1 MSKTNEGRGSR
12 LTIASAIEDGIGD
25 LLKKRPPSERPARP
39 ETADLGREARA
50 ALAAPSSPETPERL
64 ASKLLDLSLFLS
76 RRGTETFG
84 FIFGGNTIFYKHV
97 STMTRASQAGTDL
110 TETLRLVLFRPELV
124 PPETSP
130 GCRDMIRHIAARLLT
145 HFGADITG
153 STEGGKSLAAVA
165 AERGDIPVCSG
176 ILMGCIVF
184 EIGDSASAAQMPPV
198 FVPQSEVTLRTNLPS
213 AIRDMA
219 AAGIAMDAI
228 APPKMVV
235 RMRRDVEIAPGETQ
249 MPFLHWLADILPAT
263 PQDSEIQISAMKALL
278 DAGATVSAPNGR
290 VGAKETPLHAAA
302 RIGVNLPVVR
312 LLANGEAF
320 PAELVEEAVRKP
332 SSRAAKSFLSEATGG
347 NAVYDAVLAGNTAA
361 AVEIVRSLGHLHG
374 DKAVG
379 FFLKG
384 GGKPHRAP
392 LGAAVRLLS
401 SEVVEGIC
409 SGLPAGQDIDG
420 LGLRGRSPLADLA
433 DVVVAA
439 SSKLEKAVAKRKGKE
454 DASLEGQTNAVH
466 RIAKALVASGCDPR
480 KPDVRS
486 GGASPLEIASSTAER
501 LAGGGFPNLAALG
514 VAMVEGIGAAS
525 RNG

>member
-25 LLKKRPPSERPARP
+25 LLRKRPPSERPVRT
-39 ETADLGREARA
+39 ETA
-50 ALAAPSSPETPERL
+50 ALSSPETPERL
-64 ASKLLDLSLFLS
+64 ASKLLNLSLFLS

-84 FIFGGNTIFYKHV
+84 FIFDGNTIFYKHV
-97 STMTRASQAGTDL
+97 STVTRACRAGTDL

-153 STEGGKSLAAVA
+153 GTEGGKSLAAVA

-184 EIGDSASAAQMPPV
+184 EIGDSAARMPPV
-198 FVPQSEVTLRTNLPS
+198 FVPKSEVTLRTNLPA

-302 RIGVNLPVVR
+302 RIGANLPVVR
-312 LLANGEAF
+312 LLANGGAF

-379 FFLKG
+379 FFLNG

-409 SGLPAGQDIDG
+409 SGLPDG
-420 LGLRGRSPLADLA
+420 LDINGFGLRGRSPLADLG

-439 SSKLEKAVAKRKGKE
+439 SSRLEKSVAKRKGKE
-454 DASLEGQTNAVH
+454 DASLEGQTNAVR

-486 GGASPLEIASSTAER
+486 GGASPLEIASSIAER
-501 LAGGGFPNLAALG
+501 LAGGGFPHLAALG
-514 VAMVEGIGAAS
+514 GAMVEGIDAAS
-525 RNG
+525 RIG